1 MVLALT
7 LLMSSLTALAAVT
20 KPNALPE
27 TGIVFADDF
36 ESYTISATEPNASLK
51 TNWGYSGNSMSLGE
65 ENGNKYA
72 SALNA
77 YYYGSVQFPG
87 SKISSGKLKIAV
99 DVRITS
105 EMATGD
111 GNHMITYSQWGGA
124 SDDKLYAWNAEK
136 TDNGAKVYWS
146 NGGHVGAKPTAGDA
160 NAVSDLTLN
169 TWHTISIVVDYN
181 EKTRSYYL
189 DNNPVLTITDAT
201 RLNFIDL
208 GICKSGSS
216 ANIDNVKIERLKA
229 STEVDDGP
237 IEVLSEDFNY
247 SDTDALI
254 SGTGAYV
261 VAQSADG
268 SEAFAR
274 RDDLNK
280 TVIGKSTGYKNGSIV
295 FNQKAGVKYQ
305 SLVIPFQNGKTITKG
320 KVNIQFNIWPAQA
333 TTPSDWNLGF
343 GLHDTTRTATS
354 YDWNSTW
361 ADATL
366 FAGLTP
372 WSRGVSFTFQN
383 NRFTGGRSQIPG
395 YYAETGGTAQSTWND
410 NYNNGVYLDMGVD
423 GGKGQYYTIFIE
435 ADLDVGTVT
444 TYIQKLTGN
453 KAQTEKQFAYT
464 TNIDTQYTT
473 GANYDAFVISG
484 IDGNIQNKGVL
495 YIDTLRVTN
504 EIRPE
509 EMSAVKIMDGT
520 SELNVA
526 AITGTETL
534 TVTFDAPAAVNG
546 KKANVIIASY
556 VGEELT
562 GIVCDTDKTV
572 KAGTNSF
579 DLTIN
584 DKFAGANTVKAFIF
598 TNFDEM
604 YPLTDAAVYTK

>member
-1 MVLALT
+1 
-7 LLMSSLTALAAVT
+7 MSSLTAFAAVT
-20 KPNALPE
+20 KPASLPE
-27 TGIVFADDF
+27 TGVVFADDF
-36 ESYTISATEPNASLK
+36 EGYTNDDGEPNTSLK
-51 TNWGYSGNSMSLGE
+51 SNWGYIGNSMSLGE

-77 YYYGSVQFPG
+77 YYYGSTQFPAG
-87 SKISSGKLKIAV
+87 TKINSGKLKIDV
-99 DVRITS
+99 DVRITDS
-105 EMATGD
+105 MTTGD
-111 GNHMITYSQWGGA
+111 GNHIITYSQWGGA
-124 SDDKLYAWNAEK
+124 SDDRLYAWNAEK

-146 NGGHVGAKPTAGDA
+146 KGGHVVARPTAADA
-160 NAVSDLTLN
+160 DAVSDLTLN

-208 GICKSGSS
+208 GICKSGNS

-247 SDTDALI
+247 ADKAAMIDA
-254 SGTGAYV
+254 TGAYV

-268 SEAFAR
+268 SKAFVK
-274 RDDLNK
+274 RDDLAD
-280 TVIGKSTGYKNGSIV
+280 TVIDKSTGHKNGSIV

-320 KVNIQFNIWPAQA
+320 KVNIQFNIWPSKAA
-333 TTPSDWNLGF
+333 TPTDWNLGF
-343 GLHDTTRTATS
+343 GLHDKTRKETA
-354 YDWNSTW
+354 YNWDSTW

-372 WSRGVSFTFQN
+372 WSRGISYTFQN
-383 NRFTGGRSQIPG
+383 NRFVGGRAQIPG
-395 YYAETGGTAQSTWND
+395 YYAETGGKAQSTWND
-410 NYNNGVYLDMGVD
+410 NYNQGVYLDMTKD
-423 GGKGQYYTIFIE
+423 GDAGQYYTIFIE
-435 ADLDVGTVT
+435 ADLDLGTVT
-444 TYIQKLTGN
+444 TYIQKLTGVG
-453 KAQTEKQFAYT
+453 AQTEKQFAYK
-464 TNIDTQYTT
+464 TNIDTQYTN
-473 GANYDAFVISG
+473 GAEYDAFVISG
-484 IDGNIQNKGVL
+484 IDGNIQGKGIL
-495 YIDTLRVTN
+495 YIDTIRVTN

-509 EMSAVKIMDGT
+509 EMSAVKIMNGA
-520 SELNVA
+520 SELDVA
-526 AITGTETL
+526 TITGTETL

-546 KKANVIIASY
+546 KKANVVIASY
-556 VGEELT
+556 VGNELK